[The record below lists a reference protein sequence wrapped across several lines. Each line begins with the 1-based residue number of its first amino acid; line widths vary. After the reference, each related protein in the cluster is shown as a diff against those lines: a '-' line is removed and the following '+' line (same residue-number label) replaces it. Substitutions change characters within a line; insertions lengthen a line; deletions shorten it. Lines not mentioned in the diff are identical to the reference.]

1 MLECTSKHDTHSTY
15 DTINIYHIRG
25 AVGNRSA
32 YPNGVHKMN
41 MAICRLLSERRSGNM
56 LELNYRDAR
65 PIYEQIKDGLRR
77 LILSD
82 VIRQDEKLPSV
93 RELASQLAI
102 NPNTIQKAY
111 RELEQEGYVYTVS
124 GRGSFAAPLSD
135 VRSGRQEILLEQF
148 DETVTELLY
157 LKKDP
162 DELKKRIDEL
172 QQGGAKA

>member
-1 MLECTSKHDTHSTY
+1 
-15 DTINIYHIRG
+15 
-25 AVGNRSA
+25 
-32 YPNGVHKMN
+32 
-41 MAICRLLSERRSGNM
+41 M

-135 VRSGRQEILLEQF
+135 VRSGRQEMMLAQF
-148 DETVTELLY
+148 DEAVTELLY

-162 DELKKRIDEL
+162 EELKQRIDRL
-172 QQGGAKA
+172 QQGGAQK

>member
-1 MLECTSKHDTHSTY
+1 
-15 DTINIYHIRG
+15 
-25 AVGNRSA
+25 
-32 YPNGVHKMN
+32 
-41 MAICRLLSERRSGNM
+41 M

-124 GRGSFAAPLSD
+124 GRGVL
-135 VRSGRQEILLEQF
+135 RR
-148 DETVTELLY
+148 
-157 LKKDP
+157 
-162 DELKKRIDEL
+162 R
-172 QQGGAKA
+172 

>member
-1 MLECTSKHDTHSTY
+1 
-15 DTINIYHIRG
+15 
-25 AVGNRSA
+25 
-32 YPNGVHKMN
+32 
-41 MAICRLLSERRSGNM
+41 M

-77 LILSD
+77 LMLSD

-172 QQGGAKA
+172 E

>member
-1 MLECTSKHDTHSTY
+1 
-15 DTINIYHIRG
+15 
-25 AVGNRSA
+25 
-32 YPNGVHKMN
+32 
-41 MAICRLLSERRSGNM
+41 M
-56 LELNYRDAR
+56 LELNYRDVR

-135 VRSGRQEILLEQF
+135 VRTGRQETLLAQF
-148 DETVTELLY
+148 DEAVTELLY

-162 DELKKRIDEL
+162 NELKQRIDQL
-172 QQGGAKA
+172 QQGGASE